1 MINILLTLDKK
12 YVQHLHVMLVSLFE
26 NNKERNFVVY
36 IFSDNL
42 STETQNEVQELSNQ
56 YKQNIVFYDLNI
68 DDIQHFNISN
78 HASLANYYR
87 IIACKLLPQNIRQI
101 LYMDVDLLVL
111 KNIKT
116 LYSINLESN
125 LLGVISEV
133 GKMEE
138 QKKILNIPNDKQY
151 FNSGIM
157 LINLKKW
164 QDEKWTEKLINYIN
178 QNPDKLMFWD
188 QDALNAMCYGQCIYL
203 DNKWNMQA
211 TMFENNKD
219 SKQNFQNTAIMHFTG
234 SSKPWQYMNKHPYKY
249 LYYQYLKKT
258 IFKNF
263 VPPDKTIGNF
273 LRKYKLMP
281 KIYDKLSK
289 KINKA

>member
-1 MINILLTLDKK
+1 MTNILLTLDKK
-12 YVQHLHVMLVSLFE
+12 YIQHLHVMLVSLFE
-26 NNKERNFVVY
+26 NNKEQNFIVH

-42 STETQNEVQELSNQ
+42 STEIQNEVQELSNQ

-68 DDIQHFNISN
+68 DYIKHFSISN

-87 IIACKLLPQNIRQI
+87 IIACKLLPQNITKI

-111 KNIKT
+111 KNIKA
-116 LYSINLESN
+116 LYSINLENN
-125 LLGVISEV
+125 LLAVISEV

-138 QKKILNIPNDKQY
+138 QKKILNLPNDKQY

-178 QNPDKLMFWD
+178 QNPEKLMFWD

-211 TMFENNKD
+211 AMFENNKNN
-219 SKQNFQNTAIMHFTG
+219 KQNFQNTAIMHFTG

-281 KIYDKLSK
+281 KIYDQLSK
-289 KINKA
+289 KINK